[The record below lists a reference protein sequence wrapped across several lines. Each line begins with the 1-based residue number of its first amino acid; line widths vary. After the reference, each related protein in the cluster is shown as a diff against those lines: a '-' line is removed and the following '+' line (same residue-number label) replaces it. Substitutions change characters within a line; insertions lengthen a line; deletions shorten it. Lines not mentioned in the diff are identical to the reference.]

1 MGARLV
7 TTSRLKAYGALA
19 GMFVLGAVSSAA
31 AYHAF
36 ARRQYAELFS
46 GDRSTFEARLV
57 EALGRDL
64 ELRDAQLAQVR
75 GIFQKHAAERRRLFR
90 QEVETCGGPMTQH
103 RERVDAEIRA
113 LLDPAQRARF
123 ETLRAER
130 RRKLFGDPE
139 PSPRASP

>member
-1 MGARLV
+1 MV

-36 ARRQYAELFS
+36 ARQKDAELMS
-46 GDRSTFEARLV
+46 GDRSNFEARLV

-64 ELRDAQLAQVR
+64 DLRDDQLHAVR
-75 GIFQKHAAERRRLFR
+75 GIFQKHSEERRRLFR
-90 QEVETCGGPMTQH
+90 QEVETCGGPMTAH

-113 LLDPAQRARF
+113 LLTPEQRGRF
-123 ETLRAER
+123 DTLREER
-130 RRKLFGDPE
+130 RRRLFGDQNPR
-139 PSPRASP
+139 PSASP